1 MVPTARGAE
10 VSAAG
15 AIVMDAASGRVLW
28 EKDSHT
34 PRPVAS
40 VTKLMTALVALES
53 GRDLEEPV
61 TIRPEWVGAEGSS
74 LYLKAG
80 ERVTLEGLLYG
91 MLLRSG
97 NDGALAVAGTCGGSV
112 EDFVARMNRRAAALG
127 MAHTRFADP
136 CGLNDAGV
144 SSAYDLALLARACL
158 QNDTLAEMV
167 ATRTRDMDG
176 RVLVNHNKLLWRYQ
190 GCIGMKTGYT
200 KRAGRTLVSA
210 ARREG
215 LTLICVTLNDGDDW
229 ADHAALL
236 DGAFA
241 RYHSR
246 PLVQAGETVAQL
258 PVRDS
263 LLPVC
268 PVTAAADASVALA
281 EGETAERRL
290 EWDTAVLTAPVPD
303 GVPVGTLVCTVNGR
317 EVARVPLTASGAGRD
332 VLPARGWRF
341 WER

>member
-1 MVPTARGAE
+1 MVPTARAAE

-34 PRPVAS
+34 ARPVAS

-53 GRDLEEPV
+53 GRDLEAQV
-61 TIRPEWVGAEGSS
+61 AIRPEWVGAEGSS
-74 LYLKAG
+74 LYLRAG
-80 ERVTLEGLLYG
+80 ERVTLRGLLYG

-97 NDGALAVAGTCGGSV
+97 NDGALAVAGTCGSSV
-112 EDFVARMNRRAAALG
+112 EDFVARMNRRAVTLG

-136 CGLNDAGV
+136 CGLDDEGV

-158 QNDTLAEMV
+158 QNEILAEMV
-167 ATRTRDMDG
+167 ATRTKDVDG
-176 RVLVNHNKLLWRYQ
+176 RVMVNHNKLLWRYE
-190 GCIGMKTGYT
+190 GCIGLKTGYT

-215 LTLICVTLNDGDDW
+215 LTLICVTLNDGNDW

-236 DGAFA
+236 DEAFA
-241 RYHSR
+241 RYHSQ
-246 PLVQAGETVAQL
+246 PLSLAGETVAWL

-268 PVTAAADASVALA
+268 PATAACDASAALA
-281 EGETAERRL
+281 EGETVERRL
-290 EWDTAVLTAPVPD
+290 EWDTAALTAPVPN
-303 GVPVGTLVCTVNGR
+303 GLQVGALVCLVNGR
-317 EVARVPLTASGAGRD
+317 AVARVPLTVSGAGRD

-341 WER
+341 WEQ